1 MNIQFYYLS
10 ILEKSLRYKKYVVD
24 KKLCYFKPHST
35 KIEKSFS
42 EEVTFGLGL
51 KNKMISPKFFY
62 DIRGSGLFDKICTL
76 PEYYLTRTEI
86 EILNNIRDELALVID
101 SGFRLVELGS
111 GSSTKTR
118 IILDVL
124 DKIQPKIE
132 YFPIDISE
140 ILTESSEI
148 LLDSYPKLHITGIID
163 TYEGGL
169 QFIEEYDDKNNL
181 IIFLGSSLGNF
192 TETDTMNFLKQ
203 INSVMKKS
211 DLFLIGLDLVKDKKI
226 LDKAYDDS
234 QGITSQFNLN
244 VLQRI
249 NSELGGNFNLKNFEH
264 YAFYNLKLQRI
275 EMYLKSKRN
284 QTVHISKTNN
294 DIKFNKNELI
304 HTEYSQKYTIPQ
316 IKKMMNQCN
325 FKIKNV
331 WLDSNQYYCV
341 LLASK
346 F

>member
-1 MNIQFYYLS
+1 MLLDVLQ
-10 ILEKSLRYKKYVVD
+10 KSFKYKKFTID
-24 KKLCYFKPHST
+24 RKLSYFKPHST
-35 KIEKSFS
+35 TIEKSFS
-42 EEVTFGLGL
+42 EEVIFGLGL
-51 KNKMISPKFFY
+51 KNKMIPPKFFY
-62 DIRGSGLFDKICTL
+62 DMRGSNLFDKICTL
-76 PEYYLTRTEI
+76 SEYYLTRTEI
-86 EILNNIRDELALVID
+86 EILNNIQEELAIILY
-101 SGFRLVELGS
+101 SGYRLVELGS
-111 GSSTKTR
+111 GSATKTK

-124 DKIQPKIE
+124 DKIQSKID
-132 YFPIDISE
+132 YFPIDISD
-140 ILTESSEI
+140 ILAESSEI

-169 QFIEEYDDKNNL
+169 RFIEEYDDKKNL

-192 TETDTMNFLKQ
+192 AEIDAIHFLKQ
-203 INSVMKKS
+203 INMTMKKP

-249 NSELGGNFNLKNFEH
+249 NDDLGGNFDLNKFEH
-264 YAFYNLKLQRI
+264 HAFYNQELQRI
-275 EMYLKSKRN
+275 EMYLKSKSN
-284 QTVHISKTNN
+284 QTVYISKTNT
-294 DIKFNKNELI
+294 DIKFDKNELI
-304 HTEYSQKYTIPQ
+304 HTEYSHKYTIPQ

-325 FKIKNV
+325 FKINNM
-331 WLDSNQYYCV
+331 WFDSNQYYCV

>member
-1 MNIQFYYLS
+1 MLLNILKKNF
-10 ILEKSLRYKKYVVD
+10 KYKKFTINS
-24 KKLCYFKPHST
+24 KLSYFKPHST
-35 KIEKSFS
+35 KIGKSFS
-42 EEVTFGLGL
+42 EEVIFGLSL
-51 KNKMISPKFFY
+51 KNKVIHSKFFY
-62 DIRGSGLFDKICTL
+62 DIRGSYLFDKICSL

-86 EILNNIRDELALVID
+86 KILNDIREELTMILG
-101 SGFRLVELGS
+101 SGYQLVELGS
-111 GSSTKTR
+111 GSATKTR

-124 DKIQPKIE
+124 DKIQSKIE

-148 LLDSYPKLHITGIID
+148 LLDSYSNLHITGIID

-169 QFIEEYDDKNNL
+169 QFIEEHDDKKNL

-192 TETDTMNFLKQ
+192 AETDAICFLKQ
-203 INSVMKKS
+203 LNMTMKKS

-249 NSELGGNFNLKNFEH
+249 NDSLGGNFDLNKFEH
-264 YAFYNLKLQRI
+264 HAFYNSEQQRI
-275 EMYLKSKRN
+275 EMYLKSKLN
-284 QTVHISKTNN
+284 QTIHLSKTNI

-304 HTEYSQKYTIPQ
+304 HTEYSHKYTIPQ

-325 FKIKNV
+325 FKINDI
-331 WLDSNQYYCV
+331 WFDSNQYYCV
-341 LLASK
+341 LIASK